1 MKVFISSVTAF
12 LKEERNALPAFLKVA
27 DHEPLRF
34 EDFTAQDRSSREA
47 CLAGVDAA
55 DVYLLLLGPKYG
67 EPLPDSDRAPT
78 AEEFTRA
85 RQRGI
90 PILVFNKDVD
100 EPDEPAQAEFKNEV
114 GHYVSGR
121 FWKSFTDPMSCN
133 FAALQRCER
142 SRPSRARSS
151 GGHRPGRHRC
161 RGWPPSKPPMRGA
174 TRSWA
179 TPASAVGAAVSYLV
193 ACTPR
198 S

>member
-12 LKEERNALPAFLKVA
+12 LKEERNELPAFLKVA

-90 PILVFNKDVD
+90 PILVFNKDVV

-114 GHYVSGR
+114 RGDPGAAASWPTTSGSSQAPCSPNSPSGPDSASSPAQAR
-121 FWKSFTDPMSCN
+121 
-133 FAALQRCER
+133 AATH
-142 SRPSRARSS
+142 SRPAVTPRVLDR
-151 GGHRPGRHRC
+151 RRRRLTPRHC
-161 RGWPPSKPPMRGA
+161 
-174 TRSWA
+174 
-179 TPASAVGAAVSYLV
+179 SAVRLRPSPDPV
-193 ACTPR
+193 ASSARP
-198 S
+198 